1 MLKIPFWK
9 RAALTSRSLISLIS
23 FLDEKF
29 RTPLVLEVG
38 GTAWTK
44 NALGGIAEAI
54 HVASNLTFRARGFS
68 CGFAAVFQSCL
79 MSLKKPLREPA
90 GMCTLKF
97 GGSALGN
104 WSVKDAGD
112 YVETFVLRMV
122 LAGPVKHLWVVPL

>member
-1 MLKIPFWK
+1 M
-9 RAALTSRSLISLIS
+9 IS

-104 WSVKDAGD
+104 WHSRAFLKYIQLGGHGQVAYIPSLG
-112 YVETFVLRMV
+112 Y
-122 LAGPVKHLWVVPL
+122 